1 MGNFLK
7 FDKTFIRI
15 QLSACFVMLLFLVI
29 QMIDGTT
36 DPWFMICMF
45 VLLALTLLDFLIFH
59 LLKGTKEAIYITLK
73 VLSLLA
79 SAVMIYSEVAFIFGM
94 GILNYMLY
102 AVELFLTKGVEAE
115 RKSTM
120 YWLILTPFVTV
131 TLLIGYISKDYG
143 VFFFVALFIVVIL
156 GIYHVIL
163 LINDQLVEEIDNAEA
178 LFNESKEKNLRLEKS
193 QSKLR
198 QVYETMSEQ
207 KFLLE
212 TTNKRLNKVSA
223 EMYIQNELLKYISQT
238 LDIEQLLD
246 LVTDSILGAIGTDT
260 CSLLIYKDVTHTEY
274 YVEAKSTVDPE
285 ATGHLMALI
294 DAGEMH
300 QYMEQR
306 DAIIDG
312 DVTEGE
318 YIFSGERMIGSLIMI
333 PLVRDDEVYGLLYA
347 EHHQKDYFQDS
358 TLEFFNAIATQINIA
373 VNNAS
378 IYLRM
383 EEMAKIDSLT
393 QIYNRRTFQDLLVS
407 LYRSYSKEQK
417 PFSVVLFDIDYFK
430 KINDTYGH
438 LFGDHAIQMVAGVAK
453 AYAKKYHGFAG
464 RYGGEEFVIVIP
476 DKTKEQI
483 YGIMA
488 LMHEEIKQTTLHY
501 DGEPVYIDISLGI
514 TNYPEFGE
522 NAEDLLNRADHA
534 MYYAKDHGRGRIQMD
549 DDSL

>member
-1 MGNFLK
+1 
-7 FDKTFIRI
+7 
-15 QLSACFVMLLFLVI
+15 MLFYLVI
-29 QMIDGTT
+29 QVIDN
-36 DPWFMICMF
+36 DYDQWFVICTL
-45 VLLALTLLDFLIFH
+45 VLLAFTIFDFIIFH
-59 LLKGTKEAIYITLK
+59 LLKRSIELIYIVLK

-79 SAVMIYSEVAFIFGM
+79 SAIMIYSHVEFVFGL
-94 GILNYMLY
+94 GILNYVLY
-102 AVELFLTKGVEAE
+102 SVELFLTKGVEFE
-115 RKSTM
+115 RKATM

-131 TLLIGYISKDYG
+131 TLLLGYISKDYG
-143 VFFFVALFIVVIL
+143 VFFFVALFIIVII
-156 GIYHVIL
+156 GVYHIIL
-163 LINDQLVEEIDNAEA
+163 MINDQLVEEIENAEA
-178 LFNESKEKNLRLEKS
+178 LFNESEEKNIRLEKS
-193 QSKLR
+193 QSKLK

-260 CSLLIYKDVTHTEY
+260 CSLIIYKDMTHTEY

-285 ATGHLMALI
+285 ATDHLMALV
-294 DAGEMH
+294 DAGEME
-300 QYMEQR
+300 QYMQQR
-306 DAIIDG
+306 EAIIDS

-333 PLVRDDEVYGLLYA
+333 PLVRDDEIYGLLYA
-347 EHHQKDYFQDS
+347 EHHQKDYFKDS

-383 EEMAKIDSLT
+383 EEMAKIDALT
-393 QIYNRRTFQDLLVS
+393 QIFNRRTFQDMLVE
-407 LYRSYSKEQK
+407 LYRKYSKEEK
-417 PFSVVLFDIDYFK
+417 EFSVILFDIDFFK
-430 KINDTYGH
+430 KVNDSYGH
-438 LFGDHAIQMVAGVAK
+438 MFGDHAIQMVAGVAK

-464 RYGGEEFVIVIP
+464 RYGGEEFVMVIP

-488 LMHEEIKQTTLHY
+488 LMHEEIKQTALHY

-514 TNYPEFGE
+514 TNYPEYGE
-522 NAEDLLNRADHA
+522 NAEDLLNRADYA

-549 DDSL
+549 DDSLYTR